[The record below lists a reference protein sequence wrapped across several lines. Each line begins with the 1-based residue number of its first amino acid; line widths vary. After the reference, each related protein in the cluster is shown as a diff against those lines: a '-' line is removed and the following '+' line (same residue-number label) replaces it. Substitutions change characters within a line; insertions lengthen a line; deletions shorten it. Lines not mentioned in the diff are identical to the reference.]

1 MSFYVA
7 VLSGWSRLRSWAI
20 CFVLWLRWVL
30 TISCTVSICVWID
43 SHLPTKPLNLASERA
58 FCWRLLRSPQVSSLC
73 RHCLMCLWK
82 VHRQLYVCW
91 TLSLSIHWKHI
102 CALSKTVAN
111 LCHVVDI
118 NYTANVVQLV
128 GYLSFFF
135 LLYFLSIFIGYFMI
149 LQSLD

>member
-1 MSFYVA
+1 MLLCCQVEVDWDLEQSVSFCDCVESWQYPALCLFVFE
-7 VLSGWSRLRSWAI
+7 STRTCLRSHWTWHRREHSAEGY
-20 CFVLWLRWVL
+20 CAV
-30 TISCTVSICVWID
+30 
-43 SHLPTKPLNLASERA
+43 PL
-58 FCWRLLRSPQVSSLC
+58 LC